1 MFYSTMEKTLG
12 QIILDAMKAKKL
24 SAKKLAEISGV
35 SRQYIGLII
44 KDSGHEVSISKRLA
58 LAKVL
63 DIPDDVVLGLE
74 NKEYDAGK
82 LIAERMGE
90 MLKIAAKDVSG
101 TISEIAE
108 VVLLGYVPAGYP
120 LPNEEEGLGKIKI
133 PKDQLGSARDAKHL
147 YALVVSGDSLIG
159 DEIYPGFH
167 VVINPDDKDL
177 VLDKIYLVRV
187 DNAVTIKKIALKDGW
202 FVLRSSNDKYPD
214 MTPSEGEILG
224 RVVWDG
230 IGRSR

>member
-1 MFYSTMEKTLG
+1 MEKTLG

-24 SAKKLAEISGV
+24 SAKKLSEISGV
-35 SRQYIGLII
+35 SRQYIGSII

-120 LPNEEEGLGKIKI
+120 LPNEEERLGKIKI

-187 DNAVTIKKIALKDGW
+187 DNAVTIKKIAVKDGW

-230 IGRSR
+230 IGRER

>member
-1 MFYSTMEKTLG
+1 MEKTLG

-24 SAKKLAEISGV
+24 SAKKLSAVSGV

-44 KDSGHEVSISKRLA
+44 KESGHEVSISKRLA
-58 LAKVL
+58 LAKAL

-90 MLKIAAKDVSG
+90 MLKTAAKDVSG

-108 VVLLGYVPAGYP
+108 VALLGYVPAGYP
-120 LPNEEEGLGKIKI
+120 LPNEEEALGKIKI
-133 PKDQLGSARDAKHL
+133 PKDQLGAARDAKHL

-177 VLDKIYLVRV
+177 VLGKIYLVRV
-187 DNAVTIKKIALKDGW
+187 DNAVTIKKIALQDGR
-202 FVLRSSNDKYPD
+202 FVLRSSNEKYPD

-230 IGRSR
+230 IGRER

>member
-1 MFYSTMEKTLG
+1 MEKTLG

>member
-1 MFYSTMEKTLG
+1 MEKTLG

-24 SAKKLAEISGV
+24 SAKKLSEISGV

-120 LPNEEEGLGKIKI
+120 LPNEEEALGKIKI
-133 PKDQLGSARDAKHL
+133 PKDQLGSARDAKRL

-187 DNAVTIKKIALKDGW
+187 DNAVTIKKIALQDGR
-202 FVLRSSNDKYPD
+202 FVLRSSNEKYPD

-230 IGRSR
+230 IGRER

>member
-1 MFYSTMEKTLG
+1 MEKTLG
-12 QIILDAMKAKKL
+12 QIILDAMKAKRL
-24 SAKKLAEISGV
+24 SAKKLSEISGV

-63 DIPDDVVLGLE
+63 DIPNDVVLGLE

-120 LPNEEEGLGKIKI
+120 LPNEEERLGKIKI
-133 PKDQLGSARDAKHL
+133 PKDQLGSARDAKRL

-177 VLDKIYLVRV
+177 VLGKIYLVRV
-187 DNAVTIKKIALKDGW
+187 DNAVTIKKIALQDGR
-202 FVLRSSNDKYPD
+202 FVLRSSNEKYPD

-230 IGRSR
+230 IGRER

>member
-1 MFYSTMEKTLG
+1 MEKTLG
-12 QIILDAMKAKKL
+12 QIILDAMKAKRL
-24 SAKKLAEISGV
+24 SAKKLSEISGV

-63 DIPDDVVLGLE
+63 DIPNDVVLGLE

-133 PKDQLGSARDAKHL
+133 PKDQLGSARDAKRL

-177 VLDKIYLVRV
+177 VLGKIYLVRV
-187 DNAVTIKKIALKDGW
+187 DNAVTIKKIALQDGR
-202 FVLRSSNDKYPD
+202 FVLRSSNEKYPD

-230 IGRSR
+230 IGRER

>member
-12 QIILDAMKAKKL
+12 QIILDAMKVKKL
-24 SAKKLAEISGV
+24 SAKKLSEVSGV

-44 KDSGHEVSISKRLA
+44 KESGHEVSISKRLA
-58 LAKVL
+58 LAKAL

-90 MLKIAAKDVSG
+90 MLKTAAKDVSG

-108 VVLLGYVPAGYP
+108 VALLGYVPAGYP
-120 LPNEEEGLGKIKI
+120 LPNEEEALGKIKI
-133 PKDQLGSARDAKHL
+133 PKDQLGAARDAKHL

-177 VLDKIYLVRV
+177 VLGKIYLVRV
-187 DNAVTIKKIALKDGW
+187 DNAVTIKKIALQDGR
-202 FVLRSSNDKYPD
+202 FVLRSSNEKYPD

-230 IGRSR
+230 IGRER

>member
-1 MFYSTMEKTLG
+1 MEKTLG
-12 QIILDAMKAKKL
+12 QIILDAMKAKRL
-24 SAKKLAEISGV
+24 SAKKLSEISGV

-63 DIPDDVVLGLE
+63 DIPNDVVLGLE

-133 PKDQLGSARDAKHL
+133 PKDQLGSARDARHL

-187 DNAVTIKKIALKDGW
+187 DNAVTIKKIAVKDGW

>member
-24 SAKKLAEISGV
+24 SAKKLSEISGV

-120 LPNEEEGLGKIKI
+120 LPNEEERLGKIKI

-187 DNAVTIKKIALKDGW
+187 DNAVTIKKIAVKDGW

-230 IGRSR
+230 IGRER

>member
-1 MFYSTMEKTLG
+1 
-12 QIILDAMKAKKL
+12 MKAKKL
-24 SAKKLAEISGV
+24 SAKKLSEISGV

-44 KDSGHEVSISKRLA
+44 KESGHEVSISKRLA
-58 LAKVL
+58 LAKAL

-90 MLKIAAKDVSG
+90 MLKTAAKDVSG

-108 VVLLGYVPAGYP
+108 VALLGYVPAGYP
-120 LPNEEEGLGKIKI
+120 LPNEEEALGKIKI
-133 PKDQLGSARDAKHL
+133 PKDQLGAARDAKHL

-177 VLDKIYLVRV
+177 VLGKIYLVRV
-187 DNAVTIKKIALKDGW
+187 DNAVTIKKIALQDGR
-202 FVLRSSNDKYPD
+202 FVLRSSNEKYPD

-230 IGRSR
+230 IGRER

>member
-1 MFYSTMEKTLG
+1 MEKTLG

-24 SAKKLAEISGV
+24 SAKKLSEISGV

-133 PKDQLGSARDAKHL
+133 PKDQLGSARDARHL

-187 DNAVTIKKIALKDGW
+187 DNAVTIKKIAVKDGW

-230 IGRSR
+230 IGRER

>member
-24 SAKKLAEISGV
+24 SAKKLSEISGV

-187 DNAVTIKKIALKDGW
+187 DNAVTIKKIAVKDGW

-230 IGRSR
+230 IGRER

>member
-12 QIILDAMKAKKL
+12 QIILDAMKVKKL
-24 SAKKLAEISGV
+24 SAKKLSEVSGV

-44 KDSGHEVSISKRLA
+44 KESGHEVSISKRLA
-58 LAKVL
+58 LAKAL

-101 TISEIAE
+101 TISDIVE
-108 VVLLGYVPAGYP
+108 VGLMGHVPAGYP
-120 LPNEEEGLGKIKI
+120 LPNEEEALGKIKI
-133 PKDQLGSARDAKHL
+133 PKDQLGAARDAKHL

-177 VLDKIYLVRV
+177 VLGKIYLVRV
-187 DNAVTIKKIALKDGW
+187 DNAVTIKKIALQDGR
-202 FVLRSSNDKYPD
+202 FVLRSSNEKYPD

-230 IGRSR
+230 IGRER

>member
-24 SAKKLAEISGV
+24 SAKKLSAVSGV

-44 KDSGHEVSISKRLA
+44 KESGHEVSISKRLA
-58 LAKVL
+58 LAKAL

-90 MLKIAAKDVSG
+90 MLKTAAKDVSG

-108 VVLLGYVPAGYP
+108 VALLGYVPAGYP
-120 LPNEEEGLGKIKI
+120 LPNEEEALGKIKI
-133 PKDQLGSARDAKHL
+133 PKDQLGAARDAKHL

-177 VLDKIYLVRV
+177 VLGKIYLVRV
-187 DNAVTIKKIALKDGW
+187 DNAVTIKKIALQDGR
-202 FVLRSSNDKYPD
+202 FVLRSSNEKYPD

-230 IGRSR
+230 IGRER

>member
-24 SAKKLAEISGV
+24 SAKKLSEISGV

-120 LPNEEEGLGKIKI
+120 LPNEEEALGKIKI
-133 PKDQLGSARDAKHL
+133 PKDQLGSARDAKRL

-187 DNAVTIKKIALKDGW
+187 DNAVTIKKIALQDGR
-202 FVLRSSNDKYPD
+202 FVLRSSNEKYPD

-230 IGRSR
+230 IGRER

>member
-24 SAKKLAEISGV
+24 SAKKLSEISGV

-63 DIPDDVVLGLE
+63 DIPNDVVLGLE

-90 MLKIAAKDVSG
+90 MLKTAAKDVSG

-108 VVLLGYVPAGYP
+108 VALLGYVPAGYP

-133 PKDQLGSARDAKHL
+133 PKDQLGSARDARHL

-187 DNAVTIKKIALKDGW
+187 DNAVTIKKIAVKDGW

-230 IGRSR
+230 IGRER

>member
-24 SAKKLAEISGV
+24 SAKKLSEISGV

-120 LPNEEEGLGKIKI
+120 LPNEEERLGKIKI
-133 PKDQLGSARDAKHL
+133 PKDQLGSARDAKRL

-177 VLDKIYLVRV
+177 VLGKIYLVRV
-187 DNAVTIKKIALKDGW
+187 DNAVTIKKIALQDGR
-202 FVLRSSNDKYPD
+202 FVLRSSNEKYPD

-230 IGRSR
+230 IGRER

>member
-1 MFYSTMEKTLG
+1 MEKTLG
-12 QIILDAMKAKKL
+12 QIILDAMKVKKL
-24 SAKKLAEISGV
+24 SAKKLSEVSGV

-44 KDSGHEVSISKRLA
+44 KESGHEVSISKRLA
-58 LAKVL
+58 LAKAL

-90 MLKIAAKDVSG
+90 MLKTAAKDVSG

-108 VVLLGYVPAGYP
+108 VALLGYVPAGYP
-120 LPNEEEGLGKIKI
+120 LPNEEEALGKIKI
-133 PKDQLGSARDAKHL
+133 PKDQLGAARDAKHL

-177 VLDKIYLVRV
+177 VLGKIYLVRV
-187 DNAVTIKKIALKDGW
+187 DNAVTIKKIALQDGR
-202 FVLRSSNDKYPD
+202 FVLRSSNEKYPD

-230 IGRSR
+230 IGRER

>member
-1 MFYSTMEKTLG
+1 MEKTLG
-12 QIILDAMKAKKL
+12 QIILDAMKAKRL
-24 SAKKLAEISGV
+24 SAKKLSEISGV

-120 LPNEEEGLGKIKI
+120 LPNEEERLGKIKI
-133 PKDQLGSARDAKHL
+133 PKDQLGSARDAKRL

-177 VLDKIYLVRV
+177 VLGKIYLVRV
-187 DNAVTIKKIALKDGW
+187 DNAVTIKKIALQDGR
-202 FVLRSSNDKYPD
+202 FVLRSSNEKYPD

-230 IGRSR
+230 IGRER

>member
-24 SAKKLAEISGV
+24 SAKKLSEISGV

-187 DNAVTIKKIALKDGW
+187 DNAVTIKKIAVKDGW